1 MINVK
6 IKLRKANTED
16 KKVPCSA
23 ALLKTGTANSR
34 CVDKVKTGVN
44 AFFWKCGKRKTCIS
58 KKKQYKAFFVVLPAT
73 CRFCGLKILER
84 KHDFYPIVGN

>member
-1 MINVK
+1 MINIK

-16 KKVPCSA
+16 KKDPCSA

-44 AFFWKCGKRKTCIS
+44 AFFGNVANKKR
-58 KKKQYKAFFVVLPAT
+58 A
-73 CRFCGLKILER
+73 
-84 KHDFYPIVGN
+84 